1 MLYTLII
8 FKTALDDLHEA
19 LDWYDSQS
27 QGLEQRFS
35 KEIDQRLAFITKHPE
50 ASPYLVE
57 NFRGIQLK
65 KFPYTIYYEFD
76 EVVGKIYVTAVLHN
90 KQNRDNILSRL

>member
-19 LDWYDSQS
+19 LNWYDSQS

-50 ASPYLVE
+50 A
-57 NFRGIQLK
+57 
-65 KFPYTIYYEFD
+65 
-76 EVVGKIYVTAVLHN
+76 
-90 KQNRDNILSRL
+90 